1 MFRIDQVP
9 CFNVFSVKLSVIFT
23 SLYVF
28 IKLLEINGNKSKIAW
43 IEKNVLDFF
52 ARQHKSLK
60 STVSTDIQR
69 AQFN

>member
-28 IKLLEINGNKSKIAW
+28 IKLLEINENKSKIAW
-43 IEKNVLDFF
+43 IEQNVLDFF
-52 ARQHKSLK
+52 CK
-60 STVSTDIQR
+60 TT
-69 AQFN
+69 